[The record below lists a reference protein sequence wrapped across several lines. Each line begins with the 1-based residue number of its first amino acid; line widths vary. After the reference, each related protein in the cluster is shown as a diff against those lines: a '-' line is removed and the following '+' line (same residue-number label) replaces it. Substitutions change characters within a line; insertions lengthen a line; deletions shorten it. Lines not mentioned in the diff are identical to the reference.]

1 MLKTLL
7 GSQLILGTLKSGD
20 LLQQPPHLSRYR
32 LCGGTNQ
39 LIQHICWSTNNISHF
54 LPSLS
59 FPPPSGCLTRPPN
72 PFLPQL
78 VLKRTQRAL
87 AEKFQRT
94 PNPCQHQLIFYQPQN
109 AQLPPLFAPFPKND

>member
-1 MLKTLL
+1 M
-7 GSQLILGTLKSGD
+7 
-20 LLQQPPHLSRYR
+20 HY
-32 LCGGTNQ
+32 
-39 LIQHICWSTNNISHF
+39 ICWWTNNTPHF
-54 LPSLS
+54 LPLS

-87 AEKFQRT
+87 AEKFSRT
-94 PNPCQHQLIFYQPQN
+94 SNPCQHQLKFYQPQN